1 MPIIP
6 IVPEIL
12 IIPIISLIN
21 FAKGA
26 SRTGKN
32 FGKVCA
38 AKSDIS
44 ELSEGNGG
52 IRKKEERCFGEK
64 RLLGGW
70 S

>member
-26 SRTGKN
+26 SRTGSRSTAGEKKLAN
-32 FGKVCA
+32 REALRG
-38 AKSDIS
+38 
-44 ELSEGNGG
+44 SEGNGG
-52 IRKKEERCFGEK
+52 FRKRGRRVFDEK
-64 RLLGGW
+64 RV
-70 S
+70 

>member
-26 SRTGKN
+26 SRTGSRSTAGEKKLAN
-32 FGKVCA
+32 REALRG
-38 AKSDIS
+38 
-44 ELSEGNGG
+44 SEGNGEVRKRGGG
-52 IRKKEERCFGEK
+52 IFDEK
-64 RLLGGW
+64 RV
-70 S
+70 

>member
-1 MPIIP
+1 MREIPIIP

-32 FGKVCA
+32 FGKVYT
-38 AKSDIS
+38 AKSDA
-44 ELSEGNGG
+44 
-52 IRKKEERCFGEK
+52 
-64 RLLGGW
+64 
-70 S
+70 